1 MKRYLFI
8 SILFLTIFQVQSQKQ
23 TAFWYFGNFAGLD
36 FNAIPPT
43 PLTDSQLTTNEGCAA
58 ISSNNG
64 SLLFYTDGV
73 TVWNRNHQ
81 IMQNGTDLKGHR
93 SSTNSAIII
102 PKPETTNI
110 YYIFTI
116 DQLANP
122 NGLQYSEVNMSLAGG
137 LGAVTTN
144 KNIVLHTPTT
154 EKITAVKHQN
164 GIDWWVLTHK
174 WDSQDFV
181 AYLVTNSGIT
191 PGTTTSIG
199 TNLTGYPGNSVG
211 AIKFSPDGTKVAI
224 ANSSQ
229 NNQVQLF
236 SFDDQTGVLSAP
248 ITIPNFNS
256 NGSGSNNLLTNVYGI
271 EFSIDSELLYVSDRG
286 GSIYQFNTELGT
298 PNEIINSRFEIVNSI
313 SSLGALQIAP
323 NGKIYAA
330 LEFEQYL
337 GVISN
342 PNSIG
347 FGANY
352 INEGV
357 SLGSSAS
364 KLGLPP
370 FIQSFFF
377 KEIVTEFTCF
387 EETTEFTL
395 ANPET
400 SQIWDF
406 GDPASGPNNTSILVN
421 PTHVFTSVGSYTVR
435 VISTTFLGETFET
448 PVIVTISEIPTAT
461 IPSDFIMC
469 DDNEDDDTENGIIQ
483 SFMLTDKDA
492 EIIGALD
499 INQFDVLYYDD
510 ASLSIP
516 IDKNNPYENITPYTQ
531 IVYAKIFNRDDSTC
545 FDSVELNLV
554 VNPIPFFDLINTKI
568 VCSNNLPDSISAENP
583 ADNYDYVWTL
593 ADLTILG
600 DSQTLDITSIDFIP
614 DDGITITLT
623 ASNPINNCTT
633 IKTVFIEKFEI
644 DILTL
649 NDIIITDLSDN
660 NTITINPQDPS
671 FNLEEYEYALDDL
684 NGGIGMYQSEPVF
697 ENVIPG
703 VRTIYV
709 RDIYECDDYSI
720 EVPVI
725 GFPKF
730 FTPNNDGENDTWHIL
745 GVDRNF
751 YTSSTIRIFDRFG
764 KMVASVLPQSN
775 GWDGLYNNKELPATD
790 YWFSVE
796 LDDGNGN
803 IRNINGHFSLKR

>member
-1 MKRYLFI
+1 MKKYLFI

-36 FNAIPPT
+36 FNTTPPT
-43 PLTDSQLTTNEGCAA
+43 PLTDGQLTTNEGCAA

-81 IMQNGTDLKGHR
+81 IMQNGTDLKGHK

-122 NGLQYSEVNMSLAGG
+122 NGLQYSEVNMNLAGG
-137 LGAVTTN
+137 LGGVTAN
-144 KNIVLHTPTT
+144 KNIILHTPTT

-181 AYLVTNSGIT
+181 AYLVTNSGVT
-191 PGTTTSIG
+191 SGTTTSIG
-199 TNLTGYPGNSVG
+199 TNLTGYVGNSVG

-224 ANSSQ
+224 ANSST

-236 SFDDQTGVLSAP
+236 SFDDTTGILSNP
-248 ITIPNFNS
+248 ITIPGFNS
-256 NGSGSNNLLTNVYGI
+256 NGSASNSLLTNVYGL
-271 EFSIDSELLYVSDRG
+271 EFSIDSKLLYASDRG

-298 PNEIINSRFEIVNSI
+298 PNEIITSRFEIASSI
-313 SSLGALQIAP
+313 NSLGALQIAP
-323 NGKIYAA
+323 NGRIYAA
-330 LEFEQYL
+330 LEFEKYL

-347 FGANY
+347 FGTNY

-357 SLGSSAS
+357 SLGNNSS

-377 KEIVTEFTCF
+377 KEVTTEFNCF
-387 EETTEFTL
+387 GETTEFTL
-395 ANPET
+395 ANPEV

-469 DDNEDDDTENGIIQ
+469 DDDEDDDTKNGIIQ
-483 SFMLTDKDA
+483 SFMLTDKDV

-499 INQFDVLYYDD
+499 INQFDVLYYEDT
-510 ASLSIP
+510 ALTIP
-516 IDKNNPYENITPYTQ
+516 IDKNNPYENITPNTQ
-531 IVYAKIFNRDDSTC
+531 IVYAKIFNKDDSTC

-554 VNPIPFFDLINTKI
+554 VNPVPIFDLIDTKI

-583 ADNYDYVWTL
+583 TGNYDYLWTL
-593 ADLTILG
+593 DDLTILG
-600 DSQTLDITSIDFIP
+600 NSQTLDINSLAFIP
-614 DDGITITLT
+614 DEGITITLT
-623 ASNPINNCTT
+623 ATNPINNCTNV
-633 IKTVFIEKFEI
+633 KTVFIEKFEI
-644 DILTL
+644 DILTI
-649 NDIIITDLSDN
+649 NDITIVDLTNN
-660 NTITINPQDPS
+660 NTITINPQDPN
-671 FNLEEYEYALDDL
+671 FILDDYEFALDD
-684 NGGIGMYQSEPVF
+684 NDGGIGIYQDDPFF

-703 VRTIYV
+703 IRTIYI
-709 RDIYECDDYSI
+709 RDKFGCETIDL
-720 EVPVI
+720 EVPI
-725 GFPKF
+725 LGFPKF
-730 FTPNNDGENDTWHIL
+730 FTPNNDSYNDTWHIQ
-745 GVDRNF
+745 GISNSF
-751 YTSSTIRIFDRFG
+751 YTTSTIRIFDRFG
-764 KMVASVLPQSN
+764 KIVASILPQSD
-775 GWDGLYNNKELPATD
+775 GWDGLYNNVELPASD
-790 YWFSVE
+790 YWFSAE